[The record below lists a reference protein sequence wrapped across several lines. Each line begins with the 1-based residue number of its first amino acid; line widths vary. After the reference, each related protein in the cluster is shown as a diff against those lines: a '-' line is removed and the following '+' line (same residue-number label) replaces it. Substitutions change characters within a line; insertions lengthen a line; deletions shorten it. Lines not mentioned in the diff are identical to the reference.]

1 MVEVEVEEDF
11 DHSLFRIEVE
21 EVAIGEGLNMLI
33 RVEGVTATKVVA
45 LLEVIKV
52 EVEVEADADAD
63 EEEVNLKVKF
73 SPHSR
78 I

>member
-21 EVAIGEGLNMLI
+21 EVAIGEALNILI
-33 RVEGVTATKVVA
+33 RVEGVTAAKVVA
-45 LLEVIKV
+45 LPEVIKV
-52 EVEVEADADAD
+52 EVEADAD